1 MKSNFWFRDSEILRW
16 LNEWAGQSEPADL
29 FLKYGATLGL
39 PLIAVVSLGVLLL
52 LPESKSAR
60 RWSLVAALF
69 VAIGAVIAA
78 VMGVNFLAWK
88 LLNTLILRPRPYI
101 ASFVNLLLTEQ
112 GDNSFPSG
120 ETALCFA
127 CAMTV
132 FLRSRKAGTGL
143 LLASAVVGAA
153 RMFCGVNY
161 PTDVVAGGVLGVCL
175 SLICCALCGQTL
187 RAWSRWKQVAIGV
200 TPVCLAAAAC
210 VAYIVYVSP
219 YATAAMA
226 DNPSPERLPQKTKT
240 PIPPQIRMRLF
251 GEHLKVAEMRL
262 LQSLRLSGN
271 QQRIVHVGVARNEF
285 YRVAEVWFDARWN
298 GALTRS
304 AVERTA
310 TKIIR
315 TAFQTEHRLREID
328 VVGIVPLKVE
338 PRFIVFSVNAQR
350 AKMPNHSTPLSDAE
364 FLRCF
369 GRVYYDE
376 RRLPQRGVW
385 QPPAS
390 EVLAAP

>member
-1 MKSNFWFRDSEILRW
+1 MESNFWLIDSEILRW
-16 LNEWAGQSEPADL
+16 LNERAGQSETADL
-29 FLKYGATLGL
+29 FLKYGAALGL
-39 PLIAVVSLGVLLL
+39 PLIAVVGIGVLLL
-52 LPESKSAR
+52 LPEPKSAR
-60 RWSLVAALF
+60 RWYLVAASF
-69 VAIGAVIAA
+69 VSIGAVIAA

-88 LLNTLILRPRPYI
+88 LLRTPILRPRPYI
-101 ASFVNLLLTEQ
+101 ASSVNLLLTEQ

-132 FLRSRKAGTGL
+132 FLMSRKVGAGL

-153 RMFCGVNY
+153 RVFCGVNY
-161 PTDVVAGGVLGVCL
+161 PTDVVAGGVLGVSV

-187 RAWSRWKQVAIGV
+187 RTWARWKQVVLGI
-200 TPVCLAAAAC
+200 TPLCLAAAAC
-210 VAYIVYVSP
+210 VAYIACASP
-219 YATAAMA
+219 YSTPALAYKVNGQSPTKPIR
-226 DNPSPERLPQKTKT
+226 PSPMRE
-240 PIPPQIRMRLF
+240 RLF
-251 GEHLKVAEMRL
+251 GEHLKVAEARL
-262 LQSLRLSGN
+262 LKSLRLSGN

-338 PRFIVFSVNAQR
+338 PRFVVFSVNAQR
-350 AKMPNHSTPLSDAE
+350 AKIPNHSTPVSDAE

-385 QPPAS
+385 QVPTS
-390 EVLAAP
+390 EVLAEP